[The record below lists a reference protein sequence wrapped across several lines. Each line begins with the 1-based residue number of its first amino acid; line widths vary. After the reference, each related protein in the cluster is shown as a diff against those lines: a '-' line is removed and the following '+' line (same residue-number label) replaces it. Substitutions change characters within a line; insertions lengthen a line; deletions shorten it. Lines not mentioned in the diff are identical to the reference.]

1 MMIACPLHPP
11 LPFSVIYSRPE
22 LFPPS
27 NQWPIKKDSLMKI
40 QKEKSEKIQCAV
52 LRTHARLLGF
62 PNIENP
68 LDFLLEDVEKQS
80 KKEPLKA
87 CRPISTEE
95 NAVLIKYFKLL
106 LKINEKVVDTVKR
119 TPGMDVHERVRDLLD
134 RAWDH
139 VGGKDYS
146 LKDMKVI
153 TSKMETVITNNVEVA
168 NWPNDVPSPG
178 FVAVFNSVQVSDKDK
193 EEAKQKAD
201 ATQCDGINANNQRC
215 SATWGTLKAQGEV
228 MFGVLIPKRCAAHKQ
243 RLDRPF
249 CSFCAADRPNTA
261 TQYWWKEYDPAEG
274 LDQATF
280 FAGGSNWGD
289 IVSRDSSFPYD
300 NICDTCGQEETF
312 KGKLFLPSSART
324 IYSNFVKK
332 EQEEKKKRKA
342 LGRVWKQQQKRLR
355 GETCNHGS
363 GDCPNPVGFHFS
375 DQTFAVGEGPPSRH
389 CAEHKMEGMVD
400 TRNKG

>member
-1 MMIACPLHPP
+1 
-11 LPFSVIYSRPE
+11 
-22 LFPPS
+22 
-27 NQWPIKKDSLMKI
+27 
-40 QKEKSEKIQCAV
+40 
-52 LRTHARLLGF
+52 
-62 PNIENP
+62 
-68 LDFLLEDVEKQS
+68 
-80 KKEPLKA
+80 
-87 CRPISTEE
+87 
-95 NAVLIKYFKLL
+95 
-106 LKINEKVVDTVKR
+106 
-119 TPGMDVHERVRDLLD
+119 MDVHERVRDLLD

-178 FVAVFNSVQVSDKDK
+178 FVPVFNSVQVSDKDK

-249 CSFCAADRPNTA
+249 CSFCAADHPNTA

-312 KGKLFLPSSART
+312 KGKLFVQSTART

-332 EQEEKKKRKA
+332 EQQEKKKRKA

-389 CAEHKMEGMVD
+389 CAQHKIEGMVELPRD
-400 TRNKG
+400 EAAADEEEDKEEAAEEEEEEEEEAAEEEQEGGGAPRRRKRGTRRGGTSRRRRSRPQRREKRRGRRRWTT